1 MLKLLLIFSIA
12 ILLPTTTTKASEI
25 PDLNDAEVFFFQQK
39 EVEVPIIMY
48 HLITERPKYI
58 GKHGITPTE
67 LEKDLIYLKENDY
80 NTIIMQDLIDFVERG
95 KKLPKKPIILTFDDG
110 NFSDYSY
117 LLPLLQKYEMKAVLA
132 IIGEATDRY
141 TKVIDKNPKV
151 KISNMAWQHIQELHN
166 SGHCEIQS
174 HGYNV
179 HGRGG
184 SGKKRSESMEAYH
197 SRLSADLI
205 KLQNACEAHLG
216 WQPNT
221 FVYPLG
227 IVSEGSRQVLENLGI
242 VASLGCEEG
251 INIVRQ
257 GDKDCLFKMHRYNR
271 PTGRNVENILTHMK
285 KTVGY
290 SQ

>member
-1 MLKLLLIFSIA
+1 MLKLLLILSLA
-12 ILLPTTTTKASEI
+12 ILIPATTTKASEVQ
-25 PDLNDAEVFFFQQK
+25 DLNDTEVFFFQQK

-80 NTIIMQDLIDFVERG
+80 TTIIMQDLIDFVERG
-95 KKLPKKPIILTFDDG
+95 KKLPQNPIILTFDDG

-117 LLPLLQKYEMKAVLA
+117 LLPLLQKYEMKAILA

-141 TKVIDKNPKV
+141 TNVLEKNPKA
-151 KISNMAWQHIQELHN
+151 KISNMAWQHVQELHN
-166 SGHCEIQS
+166 SGLCEIQN

-179 HGRGG
+179 HGKGG
-184 SGKKRSESMEAYH
+184 SGKKRSESAEAYH
-197 SRLSADLI
+197 TRLSADLL

-216 WQPNT
+216 WLPNT

-227 IVSEGSRQVLENLGI
+227 IVGAGSRQVLESLGM

-257 GDKDCLFKMHRYNR
+257 GDKDCLFNMHRYNR
-271 PTGRNVENILTHMK
+271 PTGRNVESILNKMK
-285 KTVGY
+285 K
-290 SQ
+290 SF